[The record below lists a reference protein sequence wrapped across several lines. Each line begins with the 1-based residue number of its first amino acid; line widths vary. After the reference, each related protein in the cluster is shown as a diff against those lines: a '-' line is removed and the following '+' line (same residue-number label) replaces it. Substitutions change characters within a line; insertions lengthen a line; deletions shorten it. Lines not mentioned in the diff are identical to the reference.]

1 MVHSFILY
9 NDQIREAAGGVLSP
23 GQIGLLSGWGVFSTI
38 RIADGVLFA
47 WERHWARMQHDAKL
61 LRVPFPTDSEAVRRS
76 LLRLVEANQ
85 AQTGTL
91 RIVVVRNRGGIWE
104 GPGLDRDYDL
114 IALTTKLKDWGE
126 GTRLAVVPQARHS
139 AQMFAGVKSLSW
151 SMNLCWYE
159 MAQSRGYDEALLLN
173 EHGKVSECTSA
184 NIFAA
189 VGDRVYTPPLGS
201 GCLPGVTREVLLGG
215 PRVPGIVVE
224 EKDLGLEDLEQADE
238 VFITSTTRNLL
249 SVLAIEGIQVRK
261 RGDVRR
267 RVSEAFSE
275 YVRNYVEANKAAS
288 GASQP
293 G

>member
-1 MVHSFILY
+1 MHSFILH
-9 NDQIREAAGGVLSP
+9 NDQIREAAGGGLSP

-38 RIADGVLFA
+38 RVADGVLFA

-61 LRVPFPTDSEAVRRS
+61 LRVPFPTDSEAVRGS

-85 AQTGTL
+85 AQSATL
-91 RIVVVRNRGGIWE
+91 RVVVVRNRGGIWE

-114 IALTTKLKDWGE
+114 IALTAKLKDWGE

-139 AQMFAGVKSLSW
+139 AQMFAGLKSLSW

-184 NIFAA
+184 NLFVA
-189 VGDRVYTPPLGS
+189 VGDRVYTPPLAS
-201 GCLPGVTREVLLGG
+201 GCLPGVTRDVLLGG
-215 PRVPGIVVE
+215 AHVPGIVVE
-224 EKDLGLEDLEQADE
+224 EKDLSLEDLERADE

-249 SVLAIEGIQVRK
+249 SVQAIEGIQVRQ

-267 RVSEAFSE
+267 RVSEAFAE
-275 YVRNYVEANKAAS
+275 YVRKYVEANRAAC
-288 GASQP
+288 QLNVVP
-293 G
+293 D

>member
-1 MVHSFILY
+1 VHSFILY
-9 NDQIREAAGGVLSP
+9 NDQVRETAGGVLSP

-61 LRVPFPTDSEAVRRS
+61 LRVPFPTDSEAVRGS

-85 AQTGTL
+85 AQTATL

-151 SMNLCWYE
+151 AMNLCWYE

-173 EHGKVSECTSA
+173 EHGRVSECTSA

-201 GCLPGVTREVLLGG
+201 GCLPGVTRDVLLSGAH
-215 PRVPGIVVE
+215 VPGIVVE

-249 SVLAIEGIQVRK
+249 SVLAIEGIQVRQ

-275 YVRNYVEANKAAS
+275 YVRIYAKANQAAA
-288 GASQP
+288 GASRTS
-293 G
+293 